1 MSVKYCEYNG
11 IRQEVGKRNGKLFI
25 TSVTKKDNFEN
36 FVDILGNIHTDYYMK
51 YLDLDEIDDLYNEEL
66 FVKYKGVYFE
76 LSSIISK
83 KMVDEDDY
91 MMLTYTYQI
100 ADQYGF
106 RKLEQFVYAKAIS
119 RSEIEAIKIVRT
131 HKPPFEEKGTEE
143 IILEGDD
150 LTEYLESICE

>member
-1 MSVKYCEYNG
+1 
-11 IRQEVGKRNGKLFI
+11 
-25 TSVTKKDNFEN
+25 
-36 FVDILGNIHTDYYMK
+36 
-51 YLDLDEIDDLYNEEL
+51 
-66 FVKYKGVYFE
+66 
-76 LSSIISK
+76 
-83 KMVDEDDY
+83 MVDEDDY

-106 RKLEQFVYAKAIS
+106 RKLEQFVYAKDIS
-119 RSEIEAIKIVRT
+119 RSELEAIKIVRT